1 MLPAF
6 REDHW
11 LISRENRGYYAWA
24 ERQTHRLHRYARH
37 RRRFCSCC
45 DGDRD
50 ARSLVA
56 DIFENGLGLHP
67 LLDMAFSAIARAEIR
82 LAMRFIPQ
90 RSHEERLTGSLVSE
104 IEAAIHL
111 AGAPFRQLS
120 LDRYNEERD
129 IDFIYYDLSQ
139 GGRIEKHTGA
149 DLGIILHIDLPD
161 YPRVVRYA
169 ALQAKKIDGTTQL
182 DKKQF
187 QSLRRAFPKACSY
200 LFYDTDSRTLAPP
213 LVVGADRFESAS
225 SEDTATNSF
234 SVSADTAFNGLPL
247 SLWLFSQLAREEVGE
262 AASDFASAMRQFT
275 RHDKIREL
283 FGGRLAILTVG
294 RRLRLNRDVQA
305 GLTIDV

>member
-6 REDHW
+6 KEDHW

-24 ERQTHRLHRYARH
+24 ARQTHRLYRYARH
-37 RRRFCSCC
+37 RRRFCPCC
-45 DGDRD
+45 EGDGD

-111 AGAPFRQLS
+111 AGGPFRQQS
-120 LDRYNEERD
+120 LDRYHEERE

-161 YPRVVRYA
+161 FPRVVRYA

-187 QSLRRAFPKACSY
+187 QTLQSAFPKACAY

-213 LVVGADRFESAS
+213 LVVEASRFESAS
-225 SEDTATNSF
+225 NDDAATNSF
-234 SVSADTAFNGLPL
+234 AVSSDTAFNGLPL

-262 AASDFASAMRQFT
+262 AAPDFAAAMRQFT
-275 RHDKIREL
+275 RHDNIRQF

-294 RRLRLNRDVQA
+294 RPLRLNRDVEG
-305 GLTIDV
+305 GLRIEV